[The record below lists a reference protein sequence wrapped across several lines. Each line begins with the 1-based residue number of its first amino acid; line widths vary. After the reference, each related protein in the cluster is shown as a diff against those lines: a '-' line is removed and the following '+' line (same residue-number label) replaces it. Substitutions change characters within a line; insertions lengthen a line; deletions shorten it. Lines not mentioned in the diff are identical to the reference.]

1 MRYSRIV
8 ADEQN
13 KIEKSDRRDTERP
26 HQRFGAAIASARMN
40 LHMRRPEV
48 AEAADIS
55 YPMLSNVESGRRRA
69 SDDIID
75 RLAPVLGL
83 RADRMREVR
92 DALEV
97 DSNRFPTGAGLGSY
111 LAGRRDELV
120 DLKIGDTVFD
130 WKSLDTSAADTS
142 ALAQV
147 WSQLSSEWL
156 VRAQNAEAWVLAAN
170 PREETASPRLQTT
183 SAIIRDLRSLDD
195 ADLAKV
201 RGYVDGLR
209 AARDRAATAVSP
221 ANPLPLIR
229 VPDEPFGPLYTWPV
243 PEWIESNP
251 ELISHRVELDRR
263 IREYRH
269 EAQSSGRRGNPFG
282 RKLSDLTKL
291 ALVEIGATDESWP
304 DSDEIR
310 VAAFVGIRL
319 APRFATG
326 ERGMLEPGVWLQLAK
341 LKAFPTENA
350 RRAAALNWV
359 VRMAIVASLLWHDM
373 DLQIDFV
380 SSCLQLH
387 ATDLLLIEDQ
397 S

>member
-1 MRYSRIV
+1 M

-13 KIEKSDRRDTERP
+13 KTEKSDRRDTERP

-55 YPMLSNVESGRRRA
+55 YPMLSNIESGRRRA

-111 LAGRRDELV
+111 LAGRHDELV
-120 DLKIGDTVFD
+120 DLKIGDTLVELKTFD
-130 WKSLDTSAADTS
+130 PDNTADTS
-142 ALAQV
+142 DSEQAWSRAF
-147 WSQLSSEWL
+147 SQLL
-156 VRAQNAEAWVLAAN
+156 VYAQNAEAWVLAAN
-170 PREETASPRLQTT
+170 PREESASPRLQTT

-209 AARDRAATAVSP
+209 AARERAATAVSP

-229 VPDEPFGPLYTWPV
+229 VPDEPFGPLYMWPV
-243 PEWIESNP
+243 PEWITANS
-251 ELISHRVELDRR
+251 ELMPPREVLQRR
-263 IREYRH
+263 IREYRR

-282 RKLSDLTKL
+282 RKLTDLMKVAL
-291 ALVEIGATDESWP
+291 AEIGATDESWP

-319 APRFATG
+319 APDVATG

-341 LKAFPTENA
+341 LNAYPKENA
-350 RRAAALNWV
+350 RRAATLNWV
-359 VRMAIVASLLWHDM
+359 VRMAIVASLLWLDM